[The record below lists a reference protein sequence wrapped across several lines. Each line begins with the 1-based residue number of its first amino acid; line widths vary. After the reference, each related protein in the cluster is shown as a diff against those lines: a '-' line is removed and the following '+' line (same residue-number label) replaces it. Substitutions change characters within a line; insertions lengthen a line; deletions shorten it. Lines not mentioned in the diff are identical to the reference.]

1 MGIKDFYCT
10 KLETLME
17 IDEVSDVYNT
27 QYEINNMN
35 KSVLINKINSRSL
48 IVSRNPTAL

>member
-1 MGIKDFYCT
+1 
-10 KLETLME
+10 ME

-35 KSVLINKINSRSL
+35 KTTSNNVTEG
-48 IVSRNPTAL
+48 V